1 VLSDLLCFITSKFG
15 RVEVKMLKTVILDY
29 YEADDVSRA
38 KLRLMDDINDLHVDQ
53 TPRISRRRE
62 GERHVIR
69 DLDDIFTL
77 ITFVDESKIN
87 NRLPLYV
94 TSDPDRMPSL
104 RLFEGDLKYFYR
116 KLEQFD
122 SKIEAYGS
130 AMAAMTGELR
140 SHLAEW
146 PAPVSR
152 PAQQSTLTLLNCQL
166 LLLVLLI
173 ANSLSVTT
181 SQAGLR

>member
-1 VLSDLLCFITSKFG
+1 MLIKHRAFLAAERVSDLVC
-15 RVEVKMLKTVILDY
+15 
-29 YEADDVSRA
+29 
-38 KLRLMDDINDLHVDQ
+38 
-53 TPRISRRRE
+53 
-62 GERHVIR
+62 

-77 ITFVDESKIN
+77 LTFVDESEIN

-104 RLFEGDLKYFYR
+104 RLFEGDLKYFCR
-116 KLEQFD
+116 MLEQFD

-146 PAPVSR
+146 PALCPPVSR
-152 PAQQSTLTLLNCQL
+152 PVQTVDVSF
-166 LLLVLLI
+166 
-173 ANSLSVTT
+173 
-181 SQAGLR
+181 